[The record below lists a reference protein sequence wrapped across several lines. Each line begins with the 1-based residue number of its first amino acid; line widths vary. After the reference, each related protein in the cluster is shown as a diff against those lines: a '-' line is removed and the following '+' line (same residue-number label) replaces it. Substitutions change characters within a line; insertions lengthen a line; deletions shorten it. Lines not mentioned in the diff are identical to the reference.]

1 MEQFRRSGNMV
12 SGETD
17 IVSRLTSGFFN
28 QAWHFTT
35 PRATHPY
42 RLAFLSSVLL
52 MALNGLGPSAITV
65 NPISLKRPLAI
76 RVANLT
82 TTNDLAM
89 FGQVDSLLVNRANL
103 IVRLEQFENV
113 TYGFRGQEKTLIPWP
128 ASDLLSANGTIT
140 YPSDVITYDMNCL
153 WKQPTRGLGAYEWIF
168 DGYRWTFY
176 NNPLG
181 GDSNTPDPA
190 SAAASESPDPESG
203 DEPVLPLMSFIFFGS
218 STQLGNPLLVL
229 NLEDQPNT
237 LLPKNTTGLGNDDP
251 MIVTALV
258 CDPQLKIVPAT
269 VTLTRGSLHA
279 TPHTPPLINNILPGA
294 ANTTFSEGLLEATG
308 SVDPTTNWAFVN
320 TIARVLFL
328 TDPSLNYF
336 DKPEG
341 IKPLPLPQIN
351 QNMNKI
357 MLSAAKAFLSGY
369 KPTEDSNLTSLDFD
383 TISTDATADEEQ
395 LALVGSKPFLIALG
409 SVVGLLFAL
418 LATLTAIVKVEK
430 LQTFDLES
438 IAKIAKKVHIQ

>member
-1 MEQFRRSGNMV
+1 MEQFQRSGNMV

-17 IVSRLTSGFFN
+17 IVSRLISGLFDRIR
-28 QAWHFTT
+28 HFTT
-35 PRATHPY
+35 PRATLPY

-65 NPISLKRPLAI
+65 NPISLKRSLDI

-82 TTNDLAM
+82 TIDGLAM
-89 FGQVDSLLVNRANL
+89 FGQADELLANRANL
-103 IVRLEQFENV
+103 IVRLEQFENA
-113 TYGFRGQEKTLIPWP
+113 TYGFRGQENTLIPWP

-140 YPSDVITYDMNCL
+140 YQSDVTTYDMNCL
-153 WKQPTRGLGAYEWIF
+153 WKRPTRGLGADEWF
-168 DGYRWTFY
+168 LDGYRWIFY
-176 NNPLG
+176 NDPLG
-181 GDSNTPDPA
+181 GGSATPDPA
-190 SAAASESPDPESG
+190 SAAAM
-203 DEPVLPLMSFIFFGS
+203 LPLMSFVFFGS
-218 STQLGNPLLVL
+218 STQLSAPLLVL
-229 NLEDQPNT
+229 NLGNQPNI
-237 LLPKNTTGLGNDDP
+237 LLPENTTGLGNDSP

-269 VTLTRGSLHA
+269 VTLTQGSLHA
-279 TPHTPPLINNILPGA
+279 TSRAPPLINNILPGA

-383 TISTDATADEEQ
+383 TISINATADEEQ
-395 LALVGSKPFLIALG
+395 LALVGSIPFLIALG
-409 SVVGLLFAL
+409 SVVGLLLSL
-418 LATLTAIVKVEK
+418 LATLTAIVRVEE
-430 LQTFDLES
+430 LRTFD
-438 IAKIAKKVHIQ
+438 